1 MSDLPERRAQTN
13 ARPLSKS
20 ELNELVLRCAGEG
33 IYCIDQGGRT
43 TYLNPAGEAI
53 LGWKAEE
60 FVGTFSH
67 QLIHHTYPDGSAFP
81 SHECPIYAAFHDGE
95 VHHVDDEVFWR
106 KDGTS
111 FPVEYSSTP
120 IIGDGGELLGAVVTF
135 RDISER
141 RAAEAEVAR
150 LTRNNELILASAGEG
165 IYGLDAEGRAT
176 FCNPAAAAMMGWSV
190 EEILGKHQHAL
201 IHHTRPDGDPYP
213 RAECPIY
220 AAITDGLV
228 HREDNEVFWR
238 KDGSSFPVEYVSTP
252 VRDENGK
259 LIGAVVTFNDIS
271 ERKKREEALHN
282 ALAEVERLKE
292 RLQAEN
298 LYLRQEIKVSHNFE
312 EIIGQ
317 GPAMTKAKR
326 LIEQVA
332 ATDATVLILG
342 ETGVGKELFA
352 RAIHNLSWRRERP
365 LIKVNC
371 AALPSSLIES
381 ELFGHERGA
390 FTGATVRRAG
400 RFELANGGTIFLDE
414 IGELPIELQ
423 AKLLRVIQ
431 EGEYERLGGSETIRT
446 DIRIVAATHRDLRK
460 MIQAGTFREDLFYRL
475 NVFPVSVPALR
486 DRREDIPQLVTHFV
500 RKFAK
505 QQGKA
510 IENIPDHVQTALREY
525 DWPGNI
531 RELENVIERAV
542 ILSNQGTLRV
552 DGAIAA
558 QTKRSPDAEAAVPP
572 GVDRR
577 TLEEVERMHILY
589 VLTLTSWRIAGDHG
603 AAAILDM
610 HPNTLRSRMAK
621 LGIKKTASR
630 PS

>member
-1 MSDLPERRAQTN
+1 MGDLPESRSPTN
-13 ARPLSKS
+13 ARRLTKS
-20 ELNELVLRCAGEG
+20 ELHELVLRCAGEG
-33 IYCIDQGGRT
+33 IYCIDQEGRT

-53 LGWKAEE
+53 LGWKADD

-67 QLIHHTYPDGSAFP
+67 PLIHHTHPDGSAYP
-81 SHECPIYAAFHDGE
+81 PHECPIYAAFHDGK
-95 VHHVDDEVFWR
+95 VHHVDNEIFWR
-106 KDGTS
+106 KDGTA

-120 IIGDGGELLGAVVTF
+120 IIGEGGELLGAVVTF

-150 LTRNNELILASAGEG
+150 LTRSNELILASAGEG

-190 EEILGKHQHAL
+190 EEMLGKPQHAL
-201 IHHTRPDGDPYP
+201 IHHTKPDGAPYP
-213 RAECPIY
+213 RSECPIY

-252 VRDENGK
+252 VCEENGK

-271 ERKKREEALHN
+271 ERKKREEALRN

-298 LYLRQEIKVSHNFE
+298 QYLQQEIKVRHNFE

-381 ELFGHERGA
+381 ELFGHEKGA
-390 FTGATVRRAG
+390 FTGATARRAG

-414 IGELPIELQ
+414 IGELPLELQ

-431 EGEYERLGGSETIRT
+431 EGEYERLGGSQTIRT
-446 DIRIVAATHRDLRK
+446 DIRIVAATHRDLRR
-460 MIQAGTFREDLFYRL
+460 MIHAGTFREDLFYRL

-510 IENIPDHVQTALREY
+510 IDNVPDHVQSVLREY
-525 DWPGNI
+525 AWPGNI

-542 ILSNQGTLRV
+542 ILSNQVALRL
-552 DGAIAA
+552 DGAIAVQA
-558 QTKRSPDAEAAVPP
+558 STAPDPGGAAPTVA
-572 GVDRR
+572 DRR
-577 TLEEVERMHILY
+577 TLEEVERTHILN
-589 VLTLTSWRIAGDHG
+589 VLKQTSWQISGDHG
-603 AAAILDM
+603 AAVILDM
-610 HPNTLRSRMAK
+610 HPNTLRSRMQR
-621 LGIKKTASR
+621 LGIVKAKSR
-630 PS
+630 

>member
-1 MSDLPERRAQTN
+1 MGDLPERRSQTN
-13 ARPLSKS
+13 ARPLTRN
-20 ELNELVLRCAGEG
+20 ELNELALRCAGEG

-53 LGWKAEE
+53 LGWKAED

-67 QLIHHTYPDGSAFP
+67 SLIHHTYPDGSAFP
-81 SHECPIYAAFHDGE
+81 SHKCPIYAAFHDGE
-95 VHHVDDEVFWR
+95 VHHVDNEVFWR

-150 LTRNNELILASAGEG
+150 LTRSNELILASAGEG
-165 IYGLDAEGRAT
+165 IYGLDAEGRTT
-176 FCNPAAAAMMGWSV
+176 FCNPAAVAMMGWTAQ
-190 EEILGKHQHAL
+190 EMLGKPQHAL
-201 IHHTRPDGDPYP
+201 IHHSKPGGEHYP
-213 RAECPIY
+213 RSECPIY

-238 KDGSSFPVEYVSTP
+238 KDGTSFPVEYVSTP
-252 VRDENGK
+252 VRDEHGK
-259 LIGAVVTFNDIS
+259 LIGAVVTFNDIT
-271 ERKKREEALHN
+271 ERKKREEALRD

-298 LYLRQEIKVSHNFE
+298 QYLRQEIKVSHNFE

-342 ETGVGKELFA
+342 ESGVGKELFA

-381 ELFGHERGA
+381 ELFGHEKGA
-390 FTGATVRRAG
+390 FTGATSRRAG

-510 IENIPDHVQTALREY
+510 VDSVPDHVQSALREY
-525 DWPGNI
+525 AWPGNI

-542 ILSNQGTLRV
+542 ILSTHGTLRI
-552 DGAIAA
+552 DGAIAVQA
-558 QTKRSPDAEAAVPP
+558 STSPEPAGAASTVA
-572 GVDRR
+572 DRR
-577 TLEEVERMHILY
+577 TLEEVERSHILN
-589 VLTLTSWRIAGDHG
+589 VLKQTSWQISGDLG
-603 AAAILDM
+603 AAVILGM
-610 HPNTLRSRMAK
+610 HPNTLRSRMEK
-621 LGIKKTASR
+621 LGIKKSALG

>member
-1 MSDLPERRAQTN
+1 
-13 ARPLSKS
+13 
-20 ELNELVLRCAGEG
+20 LN
-33 IYCIDQGGRT
+33 T
-43 TYLNPAGEAI
+43 
-53 LGWKAEE
+53 
-60 FVGTFSH
+60 
-67 QLIHHTYPDGSAFP
+67 SAP
-81 SHECPIYAAFHDGE
+81 
-95 VHHVDDEVFWR
+95 
-106 KDGTS
+106 
-111 FPVEYSSTP
+111 
-120 IIGDGGELLGAVVTF
+120 
-135 RDISER
+135 
-141 RAAEAEVAR
+141 
-150 LTRNNELILASAGEG
+150 
-165 IYGLDAEGRAT
+165 
-176 FCNPAAAAMMGWSV
+176 
-190 EEILGKHQHAL
+190 
-201 IHHTRPDGDPYP
+201 
-213 RAECPIY
+213 
-220 AAITDGLV
+220 
-228 HREDNEVFWR
+228 
-238 KDGSSFPVEYVSTP
+238 P
-252 VRDENGK
+252 VRDEGGE
-259 LIGAVVTFNDIS
+259 LIGAVVTFNDIT
-271 ERKKREEALHN
+271 ERKAREEALRS

-381 ELFGHERGA
+381 ELFGHEKGA
-390 FTGATVRRAG
+390 FTGATARRAG

-460 MIQAGTFREDLFYRL
+460 MIRAGTFREDLFYRL

-486 DRREDIPQLVTHFV
+486 ERTEDIPQLVTHFV

-505 QQGKA
+505 QQGKT
-510 IENIPDHVQTALREY
+510 IDGVPDHVQASLQTY
-525 DWPGNI
+525 GWPGNI

-542 ILSNQGTLRV
+542 ILSNQGTLRI

-558 QTKRSPDAEAAVPP
+558 HEASPPHADGGAPP
-572 GVDRR
+572 VADRR
-577 TLEEVERMHILY
+577 TMEQVERTHILN
-589 VLTLTSWRIAGDHG
+589 VLNQTSWRIAGDHG
-603 AAAILDM
+603 AGAILDM
-610 HPNTLRSRMAK
+610 HTNTLRSRMAK
-621 LGIKKTASR
+621 LGIKKTASG
-630 PS
+630 SS

>member
-1 MSDLPERRAQTN
+1 MGDLPERRSPTH
-13 ARPLSKS
+13 ARPLTKS

-33 IYCIDQGGRT
+33 IYCIDQQGRT

-53 LGWKAEE
+53 LGWKADD

-67 QLIHHTYPDGSAFP
+67 PLIHHTYPDGSAFP
-81 SHECPIYAAFHDGE
+81 SHQCPIYAAFHDGE

-150 LTRNNELILASAGEG
+150 LKRRNELILASAGEG
-165 IYGLDAEGRAT
+165 IYGLDAEGNTT
-176 FCNPAAAAMMGWSV
+176 FCNPAAAAMMGWSA
-190 EEILGKHQHAL
+190 EEMLGKPQHAL
-201 IHHTRPDGDPYP
+201 IHHSKPGGDHYP
-213 RAECPIY
+213 RSECPIY

-238 KDGSSFPVEYVSTP
+238 KDGTSFPVEYVSTP
-252 VRDENGK
+252 VRDEDGK
-259 LIGAVVTFNDIS
+259 LIGAVVTFNDIT
-271 ERKKREEALHN
+271 ERKAREEVLRS

-298 LYLRQEIKVSHNFE
+298 QYLQQEIKVSHNFE
-312 EIIGQ
+312 EIIGH

-381 ELFGHERGA
+381 ELFGHEKGA
-390 FTGATVRRAG
+390 FTGATARRAG

-414 IGELPIELQ
+414 IGELQLELQ

-431 EGEYERLGGSETIRT
+431 EGEFERLGGSQTIST

-460 MIQAGTFREDLFYRL
+460 MIHDGTFREDLFYRL

-510 IENIPDHVQTALREY
+510 IDAVPDHVQSALREY
-525 DWPGNI
+525 SWPGNI

-542 ILSNQGTLRV
+542 ILSHHGTLRIE
-552 DGAIAA
+552 GAIAVQA
-558 QTKRSPDAEAAVPP
+558 GASTEPGRAAPTVA
-572 GVDRR
+572 DRR
-577 TLEEVERMHILY
+577 TLEEVERTHILN
-589 VLTLTSWRIAGDHG
+589 VLKQTSWKISGHQG
-603 AAAILDM
+603 AAVILDM
-610 HPNTLRSRMAK
+610 HPNTLRSRMEK
-621 LGIKKTASR
+621 LGIERAASG